1 MSEPTNK
8 DEFFGKLEQV
18 HHHASKDPEKF
29 INSLKDLHLYLKE
42 KRKHMDESSDKDTY
56 LEFASFIL
64 EIHVLRIGSS
74 LEREIQSIIDECLD
88 ICGYNET
95 FRVAISKLKE
105 CKLVS
110 EKDRDRKRFILEN
123 VLYTLKRI
131 LLTEAENEQFIN
143 VAVDIIGLKCFDR
156 QAYKTCVDI
165 ISQLPSLI
173 SNACFEVKIQ
183 LPLWIQKAKYYSRVV
198 YCALHNIFH
207 TNHSETSLSFEY
219 AKCLVQKLV
228 HLGMLESVV
237 SGVYQYQL
245 FVMKHESNHNN
256 RTKDG
261 INFISE
267 IYTSLH
273 SPRYVASLLCANIRH
288 LISHQVELIGN
299 KMGLEEV
306 KTICTN
312 DCLPFLE
319 GIWLPIISRA
329 MIRESF
335 LDIAILAPSST
346 IEVVYQKIFVMCV
359 VLMLSRVQIEK
370 VEDSDD
376 SSEESSDEEDYAKP
390 LGTCNNTQKEILGK
404 CLLQVAVIWN
414 GANFVNDVDET
425 RQRHVTLF
433 ILYSIDQLK
442 QSKTFTMTEAVQE
455 LTIGVSN
462 RLKVFEASR
471 VDGMF
476 VAEAVANHLGQS
488 LHFDELDPY
497 REGYQGITELEEN
510 IEQNEKGNSKD
521 KPKKKVHSKKM
532 TQTIIDPD
540 EEYDSCDDSST
551 NSDSSEDSDYSS
563 DSEWDEDEFI
573 ASSNIND
580 DETDLHVVAKP
591 RYLRDCLELLRAN
604 GDDHETMCKHHVAF
618 EELPKLV
625 RNKPPDLSDFGISL
639 VNEVFR
645 NENKFDIENF
655 SHLCLDALN
664 SLAVH
669 DERCVAKIQEVVFAQ
684 DFSIGKR
691 IDALQALNHAAYELS
706 GQLKMDEENGEP
718 RYAPSLLPKTRRKGE
733 AIISQNLSHLR
744 LDQDNVEISKTR
756 RWRQGRL
763 KETVSVRNV
772 FGPRS
777 PYFFYPLIKGFKESK
792 DNELLWGGENGG
804 ILLTQLINTLSNFI
818 YASGFHPNSKV
829 MANDLFELVWPLQF
843 AENSQVRRSIL
854 SASLCCLPHL
864 PEEIVVGSILSRPE
878 VLNHLQNISNKD
890 GDTECR
896 QLSTAILHRLLE

>member
-1 MSEPTNK
+1 MSEPSTK
-8 DEFFGKLEQV
+8 DEFLSKLEQI
-18 HHHASKDPEKF
+18 HHQSSKDPEKF
-29 INSLKDLHLYLKE
+29 TNSLKDLHLYLKE
-42 KRKHMDESSDKDTY
+42 QRTHMDESSDKDTY
-56 LEFASFIL
+56 IEFASFIL

-74 LEREIQSIIDECLD
+74 LEREIQSIIDECLNV
-88 ICGYNET
+88 CGYNET
-95 FRVAISKLKE
+95 FRAAISLLKE

-110 EKDRDRKRFILEN
+110 EKDVDRKRFILEN
-123 VLYTLKRI
+123 VLYTIKRI
-131 LLTEAENEQFIN
+131 LLTEAQNEQFIN
-143 VAVDIIGLKCFDR
+143 VAVDIIGLKIFDR
-156 QAYKTCVDI
+156 HAYTTCVDI

-198 YCALHNIFH
+198 YCALHNIFYA
-207 TNHSETSLSFEY
+207 NDIETSLSMEY

-228 HLGMLESVV
+228 HLGMLEFVI
-237 SGVYQYQL
+237 SGVHHFQL
-245 FVMKHESNHNN
+245 FVMKHESNHNQ
-256 RTKDG
+256 RIEDG
-261 INFISE
+261 ISFISE

-288 LISHQVELIGN
+288 VITHQVELIGN

-306 KTICTN
+306 KSICTN
-312 DCLPFLE
+312 DCIPLLE
-319 GIWLPIISRA
+319 EIWLPILCRS
-329 MIRESF
+329 MIRDSF
-335 LDIAILAPSST
+335 LDIAILAPSLT
-346 IEVVYQKIFVMCV
+346 IEVEYQKIFVMCV
-359 VLMLSRVQIEK
+359 VLMLSKVQMEQ
-370 VEDSDD
+370 VEYSDD
-376 SSEESSDEEDYAKP
+376 SSDEEDYAKP
-390 LGTCNNTQKEILGK
+390 MDTCNNNHEEVLGN
-404 CLLQVAVIWN
+404 CLLQVAVIWS
-414 GANFVNDVDET
+414 GATFVNDVDET

-433 ILYSIDQLK
+433 ILYSINQLK
-442 QSKTFTMTEAVQE
+442 QSKTITMTEAIQE

-462 RLKVFEASR
+462 RLKVLEASR

-476 VAEAVANHLGQS
+476 VAEAIANHLGQS

-497 REGYQGITELEEN
+497 REGCSGSAKLEESFEEN
-510 IEQNEKGNSKD
+510 KRATAHD
-521 KPKKKVHSKKM
+521 KPKKKNYCRKV

-551 NSDSSEDSDYSS
+551 ISDSSEDSDYSS

-591 RYLRDCLELLRAN
+591 RYLRDCLELLQAN

-625 RNKPPDLSDFGISL
+625 RNQPPDLSDFGISL

-655 SHLCLDALN
+655 SHLCLDALS

-691 IDALQALNHAAYELS
+691 IDALQVLNHAAYELS
-706 GQLKMDEENGEP
+706 GQLKMDETKKEP
-718 RYAPSLLPKTRRKGE
+718 RHSSSLLPKTRRKGE
-733 AIISQNLSHLR
+733 AIISQNLSNLK
-744 LDQDNVEISKTR
+744 LEQGNVEFSKSR
-756 RWRQGRL
+756 RWRQGRP
-763 KETVSVRNV
+763 KETVSVRNT

-777 PYFFYPLIKGFKESK
+777 PYFFYPLMKGFKESK
-792 DNELLWGGENGG
+792 DNTFLWGGENGG

-843 AENSQVRRSIL
+843 AENPQVRRSIL

-878 VLNHLQNISNKD
+878 VLKHLQNTSKKD

-896 QLSTAILHRLLE
+896 QLSTAILHGLLE